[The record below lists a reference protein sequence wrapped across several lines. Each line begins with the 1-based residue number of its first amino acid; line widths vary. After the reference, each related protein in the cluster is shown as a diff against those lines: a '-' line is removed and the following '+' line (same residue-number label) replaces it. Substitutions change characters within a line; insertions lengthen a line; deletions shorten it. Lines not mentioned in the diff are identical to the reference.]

1 MHFHFRLV
9 PKAVFFVDSSNLI
22 ICLILGKHGGLCT
35 SYPQYAINPST
46 EKRTPGKKIPARAQ
60 SIFCA
65 FTSPRNFLVVWC
77 FDNVVRQNHL
87 QLLIY
92 DLQLIARTSYICFP
106 LHLKQAG
113 TCHVLVKTYAKTL
126 K

>member
-1 MHFHFRLV
+1 MCLFLSKEIMHFFSDLV
-9 PKAVFFVDSSNLI
+9 LKAVFFVDSSNLLI

-46 EKRTPGKKIPARAQ
+46 EKRTLGKKISARAQ

-65 FTSPRNFLVVWC
+65 FTSPGNFLVIWC

-92 DLQLIARTSYICFP
+92 GL
-106 LHLKQAG
+106 
-113 TCHVLVKTYAKTL
+113 
-126 K
+126 

>member
-1 MHFHFRLV
+1 MFLFLIKEIMRFHFRLV
-9 PKAVFFVDSSNLI
+9 LKAVFFVDSSKLI

-46 EKRTPGKKIPARAQ
+46 EKRTPGKKISARAQ

-65 FTSPRNFLVVWC
+65 FTSPGNFLVIWC

-92 DLQLIARTSYICFP
+92 DL
-106 LHLKQAG
+106 
-113 TCHVLVKTYAKTL
+113 
-126 K
+126 